1 MSSYRVFRQMVLF
14 SLQRVTFVTSVL
26 NNCRLLVVPN
36 VSVIV
41 LLIGFFLVLVH
52 STRKHFVAATF
63 YRLYQVTC
71 FEKKAVKSLASAIV
85 ETGSMQLIFRG
96 V

>member
-1 MSSYRVFRQMVLF
+1 MSSYLVLRQMVLF
-14 SLQRVTFVTSVL
+14 SLCNVRVTIVTSVL
-26 NNCRLLVVPN
+26 NNCCLLVVSN

-52 STRKHFVAATF
+52 STRKHFVATF

-85 ETGSMQLIFRG
+85 ETGSIQLIF
-96 V
+96 